1 MVSLFGMTWRWIKQ
15 PCGVGVKASDH
26 AIVSKNTRGFFY
38 VSVSL
43 RMASAMSPLVS
54 LSALRASS
62 AVFPV

>member
-1 MVSLFGMTWRWIKQ
+1 MKQ
-15 PCGVGVKASDH
+15 PWGVGVKASDH
-26 AIVSKNTRGFFY
+26 AIVSKNILGFFY
-38 VSVSL
+38 TVVSL